1 MTDDPIDEGDSNS
14 RNELR
19 KYRLN
24 FGRAD
29 PFKKPESLYLS
40 RWIPNRSHIST
51 PWDGFVAV
59 LGAIML
65 VAIIVGIIVAHFW

>member
-1 MTDDPIDEGDSNS
+1 MTDDPIDDGDSNS

-19 KYRLN
+19 KYRAN

-29 PFKKPESLYLS
+29 PLKPESLYLS
-40 RWIPNRSHIST
+40 RWIPKPSHIST

-59 LGAIML
+59 LGAVML
-65 VAIIVGIIVAHFW
+65 VAIIVGIVVAHFL